1 MQFVYADCDFTVES
15 IFSLARPQVGLEIH
29 LEGQS
34 GSFFIIAAL
43 PVTKT
48 RLNSV
53 RILTLN

>member
-34 GSFFIIAAL
+34 GSFFLIAAP

-53 RILTLN
+53 RI